1 MNLKFGLFLCF
12 GAMLSNSAYARV
24 VFGIKGGV
32 NLNTGSVKIG
42 STSYPIYKYG
52 VGYMGGIG
60 LDLGRGPM
68 ALGID
73 VFYAQRIY
81 GFQNAVALNLGG
93 TVVNVSGGKNKTS
106 DIFIPVQAKISLM
119 RLIKLGLGIYYSI
132 PAGDQKIHNSAGT
145 EIATAKGASD
155 YGAVASLGVN
165 ISKISIEA
173 RYNFGLVNQTG
184 GAQTTK
190 LSHVDLVAGLRF

>member
-1 MNLKFGLFLCF
+1 
-12 GAMLSNSAYARV
+12 MLSASAHALV
-24 VFGIKGGV
+24 GFGIKGGV
-32 NLNTGSVKIG
+32 NLNTGSVKNG
-42 STSYPIYKYG
+42 STSYSIYKYG

-68 ALGID
+68 TLGID

-81 GFQNAVALNLGG
+81 GFQNAVAINLDG

-106 DIFIPVQAKISLM
+106 DIFIPVQAKFSLM
-119 RLIKLGLGIYYSI
+119 RRMKIGLGIYYST
-132 PAGDQKIHNSAGT
+132 PAGDQKFYNSAGT

-165 ISKISIEA
+165 ILKISIEA
-173 RYNFGLVNQTG
+173 RYNFGLENQTA